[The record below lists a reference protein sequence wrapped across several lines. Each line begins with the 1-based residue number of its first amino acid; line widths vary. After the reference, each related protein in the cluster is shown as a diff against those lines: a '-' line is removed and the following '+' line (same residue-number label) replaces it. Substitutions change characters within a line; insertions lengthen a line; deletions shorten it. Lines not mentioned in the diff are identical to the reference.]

1 MIRIEGNKSTLYQWD
16 LNMRVILTNAPAGTE
31 VHYSNTND
39 NTDENCITAVSYSEN
54 GCVYA
59 DIPNKLLQINGII
72 LVYIYIQD
80 EDKAWTEFK
89 TEIVVLPRK
98 KPANYVYTETEI
110 KTFESLEKRIGNLND
125 LDTEA
130 KDNLVAAINEA
141 AQTGSGGG
149 GGSTVELDTTL
160 TQSGKA
166 ADAKAV
172 GDALAGKQD
181 SGNYVKSV
189 NGTAPDASGNVT
201 VEAGGGGSGIY
212 VGDTAPSDTSM
223 LWVDTSDNEGS
234 TVDSVNGKTGT
245 VVLTAEDVGAM
256 PAGASTDYTLPVA
269 TAETLG
275 GVKVGEG
282 LSIDASGVLS
292 ASGGGSSGG
301 GGGVPTWSLLGEYDM
316 STIADSTNI
325 SLTGL
330 DNLTYLYFKWEALQ
344 NETSTDS
351 NYWLSINGKQL
362 GPYILSRKSGTSNY
376 GYTICKWNG
385 LVWEIQMS
393 AGAISDTN
401 YTLNT
406 GNALFPYNHVFGA
419 GACTTLSAFISSSTY
434 KPVSGVLKI
443 YGGK

>member
-1 MIRIEGNKSTLYQWD
+1 M
-16 LNMRVILTNAPAGTE
+16 
-31 VHYSNTND
+31 
-39 NTDENCITAVSYSEN
+39 
-54 GCVYA
+54 
-59 DIPNKLLQINGII
+59 
-72 LVYIYIQD
+72 
-80 EDKAWTEFK
+80 
-89 TEIVVLPRK
+89 
-98 KPANYVYTETEI
+98 
-110 KTFESLEKRIGNLND
+110 
-125 LDTEA
+125 
-130 KDNLVAAINEA
+130 
-141 AQTGSGGG
+141 
-149 GGSTVELDTTL
+149 
-160 TQSGKA
+160 
-166 ADAKAV
+166 
-172 GDALAGKQD
+172 GDALANKQD

-189 NGTAPDASGNVT
+189 NGTTPDASGNVT
-201 VEAGGGGSGIY
+201 VEAGGGGTGIY

-256 PAGASTDYTLPVA
+256 PAGASVDYTLPVA

-292 ASGGGSSGG
+292 VSGGGSSGG

-316 STIADSTNI
+316 STIADSANI

-362 GPYILSRKSGTSNY
+362 GQYILSRKSGTSNY

-406 GNALFPYNHVFGA
+406 GNALFPYNHVFGV
-419 GACTTLSAFISSSTY
+419 GACTTLSAFVANSTY
-434 KPVSGVLKI
+434 KPVYGVLKI